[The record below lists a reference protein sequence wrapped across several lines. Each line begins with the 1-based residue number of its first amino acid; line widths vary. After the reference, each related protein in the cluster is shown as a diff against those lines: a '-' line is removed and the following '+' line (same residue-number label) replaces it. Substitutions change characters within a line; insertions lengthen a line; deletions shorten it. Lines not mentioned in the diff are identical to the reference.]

1 MPRATGRWSLV
12 RRIAQVAVTTAFLG
26 LVGWSVASRWDEVP
40 AVLDELSVS
49 GLLLAGLA
57 AVAGALCGCLAWR
70 AILADFGAELPL
82 GGAARIFFVGQ
93 LAKYLPGKVW
103 PILVQARLG
112 RAYGVPGRASAAAAL
127 LAMLVT
133 LGTGLLLTAV
143 ALPVLG
149 DRAVADY
156 WWVLLAVPPALLV
169 LWPPLVNRIL
179 AALLRL
185 ARREPMPRPL
195 SLRGIRGAVGW
206 SLATWL
212 GYGTHLW
219 LLLADVGAGGPDLLL
234 RSIGAFA
241 GSWSVGFLLAVAP
254 AGVGPREV
262 ALPLLLGPTVA
273 GPTALVATVL
283 SRLLLTLVDLLLPAV
298 AISVQWSGR
307 RLSGRL
313 PGRVDGFRD
322 APAVTTERADGRTAR
337 YAAARALA
345 GVRQLRR
352 TATSPGRRTRR
363 RAPGSR

>member
-1 MPRATGRWSLV
+1 MVPRGTGRWRLA
-12 RRIAQVAVTTAFLG
+12 RGAAQVTVTGAFLG
-26 LVGWSVASRWDEVP
+26 LVGWSVARRWPEVP
-40 AVLDELSVS
+40 AVLGELSPP

-57 AVAGALCGCLAWR
+57 AAVAGLCGCLAWR
-70 AILADFGAELPL
+70 AILTDFGVDLPL
-82 GGAARIFFVGQ
+82 RGAARIFFVGQ

-112 RAYGVPGRASAAAAL
+112 RAYGVPGRASAVAAL

-133 LGTGLLLTAV
+133 LGTGLLLAAA
-143 ALPVLG
+143 ALPLLG

-195 SLRGIRGAVGW
+195 SARGIGGAVGW

-212 GYGTHLW
+212 GYGAHLW
-219 LLLADVGAGGPDLLL
+219 LLLADIGAGGGPDLLL

-273 GPTALVATVL
+273 GPAALVATVL
-283 SRLLLTLVDLLLPAV
+283 SRLLLTTVDLLLPAV
-298 AISVQWSGR
+298 AVSLRWSGR
-307 RLSGRL
+307 RLSR
-313 PGRVDGFRD
+313 RV
-322 APAVTTERADGRTAR
+322 P
-337 YAAARALA
+337 
-345 GVRQLRR
+345 RQQ
-352 TATSPGRRTRR
+352 PPP
-363 RAPGSR
+363 PGSSPAGSSSAGAASVGPPSAGGPEVRGVEPADPATRQP